1 MSERSVFH
9 RRAAEIA
16 GVSCLALA
24 LFLLLA
30 LLSYHPLDPSLR
42 HFYGP
47 EGTSIR
53 NLTGSLGS
61 YTADTLIWI
70 MGFGILWLPAM
81 LLVVALRYFREP
93 QFRFGAALASG
104 TIGLVFATSG
114 LFGLLIGNVT
124 IYGSPLDTGGLLGM
138 FTARLLDTHLS
149 LAGSL
154 IVLFLIMTIAL
165 MILFDFSLVTFAGG
179 LATRGEAILK
189 AGRTLIVRRREK
201 VGKMRETVTE
211 PVKSPDTAPVI
222 AETERETL
230 KDKLRKAEQ
239 THFDFV
245 SRLNGKFKLPPLTLL
260 DRVERKDTRIKREN
274 LIANSRTLEKKLSD
288 FGVEGKVTEV
298 KPGPV
303 ITMYELEPAPGVKIN
318 KITNLSDDL
327 ALALRAP
334 SIRIIAP
341 IPGKGAIGIEIP
353 NQERDPVRL
362 RDVLDHAAFR
372 ESSCRLPIALGED
385 IVGAP
390 VIADLIRMPH
400 LLIAG
405 TTGSGKSV
413 SLNAMICSI
422 LFKAPPDEVKFL
434 MIDPKRLEL
443 SGYEGIPH
451 LLHPVVVDPKKASLV
466 LRWAV
471 EEMERRYRIIGE
483 VGVKSIE
490 AYNQPRNGHPVGSEA
505 SPAVA
510 DKGTGEDPAAAG
522 ENAPPPA
529 GVRVK
534 ATAASQGNIP
544 LPDRL
549 PYIVIII
556 DELADLM
563 MVAQRNV
570 EESLTRL
577 AQMARAAGIHLI
589 LATQRPSVDVITG
602 IIKANFPTRISFQ
615 VSSKVDS
622 RTILD
627 QLGAEK
633 LLGAGDML
641 YVPPGISRLVRIH
654 GAYVSDTEIDRI
666 VDFVKKQGKPAYDES
681 IAEFEPDSAEEK
693 PDEDFDD
700 KYDQAVE
707 LVTDLGQASISL
719 VQRYMKI
726 GYNRAAR
733 IIERMET
740 EGIVGPSD
748 GAKPRKVLSRKLP
761 R

>member
-1 MSERSVFH
+1 MNEKNALHKRT
-9 RRAAEIA
+9 AEIV
-16 GVSCLALA
+16 GISCLGGA

-30 LLSYHPLDPSLR
+30 LLSYHPLDHSFTRYAPDT
-42 HFYGP
+42 P
-47 EGTSIR
+47 IE
-53 NLTGSLGS
+53 NLTGSIGS
-61 YTADTLIWI
+61 HTADALIKLA
-70 MGFGILWLPAM
+70 GAGILWLPAM
-81 LLVVALRYFREP
+81 LLIIALRYFRDSG
-93 QFRFGAALASG
+93 FRIGAAAAASLG
-104 TIGLVFATSG
+104 GLVLATSG
-114 LFGLLIGNVT
+114 FAALLIGNVE
-124 IYGSPLDTGGLLGM
+124 IHAVSLHAGGLLGKA
-138 FTARLLDTHLS
+138 TAKLLSANLS

-154 IVLFLIMTIAL
+154 IVLTLIMIIAL
-165 MILFDFSLVTFAGG
+165 MILFDFSVVTLAGKSTT
-179 LATRGEAILK
+179 LAGASIK
-189 AGRTLIVRRREK
+189 AARALISRCRERSAERPASEPPPPPPIRTPVIDEPRQETIREK
-201 VGKMRETVTE
+201 LE
-211 PVKSPDTAPVI
+211 
-222 AETERETL
+222 
-230 KDKLRKAEQ
+230 KAEQ
-239 THFDFV
+239 THFDFA
-245 SRLNGKFKLPPLTLL
+245 SGKSGKYRLPPLTLL
-260 DRVERKDTRIKREN
+260 DQVEKKNTRVKRES
-274 LIANSRTLEKKLSD
+274 LVAISRTLEKKLSD
-288 FGVEGKVTEV
+288 FGVEGRVTEV

-318 KITNLSDDL
+318 RITNLSDDL

-341 IPGKGAIGIEIP
+341 LPGKGAIGIEIP
-353 NQERDPVRL
+353 NQEREPVSL

-372 ESSCRLPIALGED
+372 ESPCRLPIALGQD

-390 VIADLIRMPH
+390 IIADLIRMPH

-422 LFKAPPDEVKFL
+422 LFRAHPDDVKFL

-451 LLHPVVVDPKKASLV
+451 LLHPVVVDPKKAATV

-471 EEMERRYRIIGE
+471 EEMERRYRIIAAS
-483 VGVKSIE
+483 GVKSIE
-490 AYNQPRNGHPVGSEA
+490 AYNQLREGKP
-505 SPAVA
+505 PA
-510 DKGTGEDPAAAG
+510 PAKS
-522 ENAPPPA
+522 APPDPGERTEDQEPGDKKGIPVATQAKGA
-529 GVRVK
+529 G
-534 ATAASQGNIP
+534 AGLDTGP
-544 LPDRL
+544 LPDKL
-549 PYIVIII
+549 PFIVIII

-570 EESLTRL
+570 EESLARI

-602 IIKANFPTRISFQ
+602 IIKANFPTRISFK

-627 QLGAEK
+627 QLGADK

-641 YVPPGISRLVRIH
+641 FIPPGTSRLDRIH
-654 GAYVSDTEIDRI
+654 GAYVSDKEIERI
-666 VDFVKKQGKPAYDES
+666 VDFVKKQGQPAYDASLVEYKPE
-681 IAEFEPDSAEEK
+681 AAGEEK
-693 PDEDFDD
+693 PEEDSDE

-733 IIERMET
+733 IIERMEA
-740 EGIVGPSD
+740 EGVVGPTD
-748 GAKPRKVLSRKLP
+748 GAKPRKVLARKLP